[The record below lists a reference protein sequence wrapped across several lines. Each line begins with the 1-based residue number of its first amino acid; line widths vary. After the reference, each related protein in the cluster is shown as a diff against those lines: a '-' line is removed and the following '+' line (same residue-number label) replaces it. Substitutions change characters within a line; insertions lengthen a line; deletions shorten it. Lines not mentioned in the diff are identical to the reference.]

1 MTTYHTTTTV
11 ATRLGIQPSRVRQLA
26 AALQIG
32 QRIGR
37 DWLFSD
43 DDIARLE
50 QRNTK
55 RGRPTH
61 VDELTS
67 IGEAARAIAQI
78 GCSVEECVE
87 ALTPARK
94 DEGR

>member
-26 AALQIG
+26 AALHIG

-43 DDIARLE
+43 DDVQRLE

-55 RGRPTH
+55 RGR
-61 VDELTS
+61 
-67 IGEAARAIAQI
+67 Q
-78 GCSVEECVE
+78 
-87 ALTPARK
+87 RK
-94 DEGR
+94 DERHDR

>member
-11 ATRLGIQPSRVRQLA
+11 ASRLGINPSRVRQLA
-26 AALQIG
+26 AALSIG

-43 DDIARLE
+43 DDVARLE

-55 RGRPTH
+55 RGR
-61 VDELTS
+61 
-67 IGEAARAIAQI
+67 Q
-78 GCSVEECVE
+78 
-87 ALTPARK
+87 RK